1 MKYIMKKHNV
11 ERIADTNESM
21 ERLKKLGYTVKETI
35 GEAASKVAD
44 EVVPDTVSAD
54 ESVTVEM
61 EQKLDEEPPVKSR
74 RTSKA
79 SKETEK

>member
-1 MKYIMKKHNV
+1 MKYIMRKHNV

-35 GEAASKVAD
+35 GETASKVAD

-54 ESVTVEM
+54 ESATVEM
-61 EQKLDEEPPVKSR
+61 EQKLDEEPVKSR